1 MNVTNLSLVQNDAAT
16 STEDQTNINS
26 WGVSVVVSEWYD
38 DLFENWLYW
47 FHKLST
53 NMMLILIAE
62 DEFIYQKYSNSS
74 LMEVISLNM
83 NIVSF
88 ILSQY

>member
-16 STEDQTNINS
+16 STEDQTNIDS
-26 WGVSVVVSEWYD
+26 WGVGVVVSEWYD